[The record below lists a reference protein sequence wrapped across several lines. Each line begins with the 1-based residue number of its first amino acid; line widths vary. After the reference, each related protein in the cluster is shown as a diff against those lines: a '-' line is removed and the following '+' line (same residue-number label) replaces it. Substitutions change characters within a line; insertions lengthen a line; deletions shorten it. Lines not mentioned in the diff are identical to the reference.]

1 MSDIVQILLIII
13 WLMLSSFL
21 AFKWSK
27 IVERDAKSLTIFLS
41 FVLTPL
47 VLIIAIIR
55 QLIIEDWK

>member
-1 MSDIVQILLIII
+1 
-13 WLMLSSFL
+13 MLSSFL